1 MKYGRG
7 RRRGKEG
14 RRTEA
19 GTLAEGRRPA
29 DKGSVAPYDSAPFNF
44 PQPEICFFLAA
55 LDFTFALLLFFISV
69 GAGVAMTLIAS
80 VFAVVGMLKKRRVLK

>member
-1 MKYGRG
+1 M
-7 RRRGKEG
+7 RRCNEP
-14 RRTEA
+14 

-44 PQPEICFFLAA
+44 PQPELCFFLAA

-69 GAGVAMTLIAS
+69 GAGIAMTLIAS